1 MSEFMSRSAALFC
14 HHAPSLRILRTAL
27 DEAGIG
33 YLLCR
38 SQQQTLELT
47 LAGECSLLIADFALP
62 EAGEL
67 VRLASLL
74 PPPQKPVVLA
84 LAEEYPGTG
93 AAFQSGANRILY
105 SPLASA
111 QVRNA
116 LQEVLENARK
126 RAHRDRKTTF
136 AKSTNGA
143 RSTKAAS
150 LARVAKLTKFSNL
163 KSSSLKFASLRK
175 NDRRAAARTGIK
187 TLVYLELETGT
198 RPAIGVDLSEQG
210 LAVQAPEPIP
220 ARARMPF
227 RCLLPGTGHTL
238 RGLADVIWTDAQGR
252 AGMFFSHLPPSSR
265 KLLKHWLARGSAH
278 TADAVR
284 VLLPPEGVALFS

>member
-1 MSEFMSRSAALFC
+1 MSRSAALFC
-14 HHAPSLRILRTAL
+14 QHAQSLRIVRTAL
-27 DEAGIG
+27 DEAGID

-38 SQQQTLELT
+38 SQQQALELT

-62 EAGEL
+62 EAAEL

-84 LAEEYPGTG
+84 VAEEYPGTG

-105 SPLASA
+105 RPLASA
-111 QVRNA
+111 QVRDA
-116 LQEVLENARK
+116 LQEILENVRK
-126 RAHRDRKTTF
+126 RAHRDRKTSF

-143 RSTKAAS
+143 RSTKVAS
-150 LARVAKLTKFSNL
+150 LT
-163 KSSSLKFASLRK
+163 K

-198 RPAIGVDLSEQG
+198 LAAIGVDLSEQG
-210 LAVQAPEPIP
+210 LAVQASEPIP
-220 ARARMPF
+220 ACARMPF

-238 RGLADVIWTDAQGR
+238 RGLADIIWTDSHGR

-265 KLLKHWLARGSAH
+265 KLLKHWLSRGGSH
-278 TADAVR
+278 SGDAVR
-284 VLLPPEGVALFS
+284 VLLPPESVALFS